1 MKLNAEEFLQVIRL
15 SPLFSIDLVV
25 VNEER
30 ELLVGKRMNAPAKGW
45 WFVPGGRVYKN
56 EPLNE
61 AFSRISNAEL
71 GQKIEMK
78 DCQLL
83 GVFEH
88 FYDDCAL
95 NEKVST
101 HYINSPYLVK
111 VKKATVDA
119 PNIQHESYRWV
130 SLDKVETDL
139 TIHEYSK
146 AFLAA
151 LLATLKNGKP

>member
-25 VNEER
+25 VNEDI
-30 ELLVGKRMNAPAKGW
+30 ELLIGKRMNAPAKGW

-61 AFSRISNAEL
+61 AFSRISNAEI

-95 NEKVST
+95 NENVST
-101 HYINSPYLVK
+101 HYINTPYLVK
-111 VKKATVDA
+111 VKKATLDA

-130 SLDKVETDL
+130 ALEAAEADS

-146 AFLAA
+146 VFLTA
-151 LLATLKNGKP
+151 LLATLRNEKP

>member
-1 MKLNAEEFLQVIRL
+1 MNLSDDEFLQVIRL

-30 ELLVGKRMNAPAKGW
+30 ELLVGKRVNAPAKGW

-56 EPLNE
+56 ESLDR
-61 AFSRISNAEL
+61 AFARISIAEL
-71 GQKIEMK
+71 GRERELNES
-78 DCQLL
+78 QLL

-95 NEKVST
+95 DDYVST
-101 HYINSPYLVK
+101 HYINTPYLVK
-111 VKKATVDA
+111 VKKDTVEA
-119 PNIQHESYRWV
+119 PEVQHESYCWIP
-130 SLDKVETDL
+130 LDEVEADP

-146 AFLAA
+146 VFLTALFAA
-151 LLATLKNGKP
+151 LRFD

>member
-1 MKLNAEEFLQVIRL
+1 MKLDAEEFLQIIML

-30 ELLVGKRMNAPAKGW
+30 ELLVGKRTNAPAKGS

-56 EPLNE
+56 ESLNE
-61 AFSRISNAEL
+61 AFVRISSAEL
-71 GQKIEMK
+71 GEKVELSE
-78 DCQLL
+78 CQLL

-95 NEKVST
+95 SDNVST
-101 HYINSPYLVK
+101 HYINTPYLVNTRK
-111 VKKATVDA
+111 EMIDA
-119 PNIQHESYRWV
+119 PSIQHDSYRWIP
-130 SLDKVETDL
+130 LNKIEADL

-146 AFLAA
+146 VFLPA
-151 LLATLKNGKP
+151 LLTVLKSD

>member
-1 MKLNAEEFLQVIRL
+1 
-15 SPLFSIDLVV
+15 
-25 VNEER
+25 
-30 ELLVGKRMNAPAKGW
+30 MNAPAKGW

-61 AFSRISNAEL
+61 AFFRISNAEL

-78 DCQLL
+78 DCELL

-95 NEKVST
+95 NDKVST
-101 HYINSPYLVK
+101 HYINTPYLVK
-111 VKKATVDA
+111 VRKATVDA

-130 SLDKVETDL
+130 SLDNAEADS

-146 AFLAA
+146 VFFTD
-151 LLATLKNGKP
+151 LLATLRSETP